1 MLSNSK
7 LFNYMK
13 NQLVVLF
20 KNKETKSNSL
30 NLKKSIRKTIILYI
44 LYSRKFCYNVGKFLK
59 SECGC

>member
-30 NLKKSIRKTIILYI
+30 NLKKALEKRLYYI
-44 LYSRKFCYNVGKFLK
+44 YYIAENSAIM
-59 SECGC
+59 